1 MNHEHIER
9 VPRPAEEPTE
19 TFFRELEQSGNL
31 PEGITAA
38 HAMSA
43 VLCALTRRLSGA
55 VAHEL
60 VDSAPPTLR
69 ALLDRCVR
77 GRGERPEIIDRPTF
91 LHYVADDLGVDEKVA
106 EQVARAVFATLRARL
121 PPEEIAHIDAQLPRG
136 LLKLWQREA

>member
-1 MNHEHIER
+1 MNHEHLDR

-19 TFFRELEQSGNL
+19 KFFRELEQSGAL
-31 PEGITAA
+31 PRGVTPER
-38 HAMSA
+38 AMSA
-43 VLCALTRRLSGA
+43 VLCALTRRLSGG

-69 ALLDRCVR
+69 ALIDHCVR
-77 GRGERPEIIDRPTF
+77 GRGEHPEIIDRQTF
-91 LHYVADDLGVDEKVA
+91 LHYVADDLGVDMGVA

-121 PPEEIAHIDAQLPRG
+121 PAEEVAHIDAQLPRG